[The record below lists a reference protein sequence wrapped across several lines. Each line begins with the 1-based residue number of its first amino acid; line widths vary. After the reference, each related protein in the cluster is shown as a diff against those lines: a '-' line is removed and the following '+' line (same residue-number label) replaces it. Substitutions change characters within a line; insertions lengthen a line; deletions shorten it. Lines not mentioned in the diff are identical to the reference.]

1 MRLLLVE
8 DDPILGDGL
17 QVGLRET
24 GYTVDWVTDGEAA
37 EAALQ
42 ATDYAV
48 MVLDIG
54 LPKESGLS
62 VLKKL
67 RGRGRD
73 LPVLILTARD
83 TVSDRVIGLD
93 NGADDYMIK
102 PFDLDELCARLRA
115 VQRRRAGRGA
125 PLLTHRDIVLDPAG
139 RTVSRAGKGVDLSKR
154 EFMLLQVLLENIGK
168 VLSRNKIEDHLYAW
182 DEEVESNAVEVHVH
196 HLRKKLGSDLI
207 RTQRGVGYI
216 IDKDE

>member
-17 QVGLRET
+17 QVGLRES

-42 ATDYAV
+42 AADYAV

-54 LPKESGLS
+54 LPKQSGLA

-67 RGRGRD
+67 RGRASD

-115 VQRRRAGRGA
+115 LQRRRGGRGS
-125 PLLTHRDIVLDPAG
+125 PLLTYRDIVLDPAG

-196 HLRKKLGSDLI
+196 HLRKKLGSELI

>member
-37 EAALQ
+37 EASLQ

-48 MVLDIG
+48 MVLDLG

-67 RGRGRD
+67 RGRGSD

-115 VQRRRAGRGA
+115 LQRRRAGRGA

-139 RTVSRAGKGVDLSKR
+139 RTVSRNGKPVELSKR

-196 HLRKKLGSDLI
+196 HLRKKLGTDLI